1 MTNHSIF
8 HKDEFIFSSKMK
20 GGADP
25 DDDNNNS
32 DKEPQ
37 TITGAITGLAQEA
50 TKGVTRIG
58 DVVVKGAI
66 TNTSNIG
73 EAVAKTTVA
82 TIGKYVDGAVSSLLT
97 DDIKDKTVAELSK
110 ISIAKLEKLVEIGSQ
125 VAKDPEAQEILREV
139 GKVFGD
145 LIQNVMETARE
156 PLRKA
161 STTAL
166 DIGRDVGGETLSGAT
181 KFGVDM
187 VSVIVAEIPVV
198 GGIVDLFIAIG
209 RAFNSMMKASKLG
222 TQNSFMVVDIVNK
235 LIAEILPKINTSV
248 DSGIDIKH
256 KLSGITDRIV
266 STLNGATKSIQSGG
280 KKRSHK
286 NMDIIEELFKRTLK
300 KKKTRRYVA
309 ARTRRR

>member
-1 MTNHSIF
+1 MPNHSIF

-20 GGADP
+20 GGANTDT
-25 DDDNNNS
+25 

-66 TNTSNIG
+66 TNTSNMG

-82 TIGKYVDGAVSSLLT
+82 TIGKYVDGAVSSLIS
-97 DDIKDKTVAELSK
+97 DDIKDKSVAELSK
-110 ISIAKLEKLVEIGSQ
+110 LSIAKLKKLVEVGSEI
-125 VAKDPEAQEILREV
+125 AKDPEAKEILREV
-139 GKVFGD
+139 GKVLGD
-145 LIQNVMETARE
+145 LIQNMMETARE
-156 PLRKA
+156 PLKKA

-187 VSVIVAEIPVV
+187 VSVIVSEIPFV
-198 GGIVDLFIAIG
+198 GGIADLFIAIG

-222 TQNSFMVVDIVNK
+222 TQNSFMVIDIINK

-248 DSGIDIKH
+248 DSGIKIKH
-256 KLSGITDRIV
+256 KLGGITKRIV
-266 STLNGATKSIQSGG
+266 TTLNKATKSIRSGG
-280 KKRSHK
+280 KKSISK
-286 NMDIIEELFKRTLK
+286 NMDIIEELFKRTIKNK
-300 KKKTRRYVA
+300 KKKTICRSTY
-309 ARTRRR
+309 